1 MAEHP
6 YDSEW
11 IDRYLRNELTEDQEA
26 EFETALLDS
35 TELQQE
41 LESAMGVRQA
51 LLLDEE
57 LPAAVTAEEADGV
70 MAGGPRWQSLAMA
83 ASLVLAVFSTTMYWR
98 VSNQAAGLE
107 SEIAALRQPNGNVL
121 TVPVDIMRSSSERT
135 PDVIVRKP
143 EGSAMVLLDIE
154 ASQAVIGLDRVH
166 VALRE
171 PEGEEVYSWTA
182 SPDSRGRIRS
192 VLNAESLPTGK
203 LWLEMGSGDEVLDR
217 RLLEFR

>member
-1 MAEHP
+1 MAEHR
-6 YDSEW
+6 YDNEW
-11 IDRYLRNELTEDQEA
+11 IDRYLRNELTVEQEA

-35 TELQQE
+35 AELQQE
-41 LESAMGVRQA
+41 LEAAMGVRQA

-57 LPAAVTAEEADGV
+57 LPAATTERADGV
-70 MAGGPRWQSLAMA
+70 MGGGPRWQSLAMA
-83 ASLVLAVFSTTMYWR
+83 ASVILAVFSTTMYWR

-143 EGSAMVLLDIE
+143 QGAAIVLLDIE
-154 ASQAVIGLDRVH
+154 ASQALIDLDRVH

-171 PEGEEVYSWTA
+171 PQGEQIFSWTA

-192 VLNAESLPTGK
+192 ALDAESLPTGK
-203 LWLEMGSGDEVLDR
+203 LWLEMGSGEEVLDR